1 MHVLK
6 FTVPGLAAAS
16 ASAAREALQKLPGV
30 ARADI
35 NSLKGLARI
44 IADRPIDIR
53 EAAAVLQPLGVGFL
67 RRLPDRDEGRA
78 SITYHVGGTHCRSC
92 EILIERSVRNVSGI
106 ASARVN
112 AARGTLEVRWASGST
127 PDRNRLDAAVRD
139 AAPDEKYRLVSA
151 PERGGIWQ
159 ILGMFVL
166 VLVLG
171 SAVSKL
177 GFLRPNAAIGTNL
190 TFAAVFL
197 MGLIAASSSCI
208 AVSGGVLLSALANV
222 RSKFTTLLLFVGG
235 RIAGYAI
242 FGALIGALGT
252 ALSPSPAVIGALTIA
267 AALYMLAAGLGML
280 GLAPMWLRR
289 ITPTLTPRFLGHRV
303 LGANQNAGPA
313 LLGAGT
319 FFLPCGFTQALQLY
333 ALTTGSAARSSLI
346 LFAFALGTAPSL
358 LALGV
363 ASRSLRGAAGRLFYR
378 FSGALVVVLGI
389 WNIQNGFVITGH
401 PLRFPSLSLRVP
413 VVASDTRITDDP
425 NVNFSGTDQSV
436 TVDISYA
443 GYAPAAFTLRRNVLT
458 RITLSGPA
466 AGEGCLASFQVP
478 ALGIKKL
485 IPRGGTTIAFTPT
498 KPGHYP
504 FSCGMGMFRGEFTV
518 L

>member
-6 FTVPGLAAAS
+6 FTVPGLAASS
-16 ASAAREALQKLPGV
+16 ASAAREALQSLPGV

-35 NSLKGLARI
+35 NGAKGLARI

-53 EAAAVLQPLGVGFL
+53 EAAAVLQPLGAGFL

-78 SITYHVGGTHCRSC
+78 LITYHVGGTHCRSC
-92 EILIERSVRNVSGI
+92 EILIERSVRNVPGI

-112 AARGTLEVRWASGST
+112 APRGTLEVRWAPGST
-127 PDRNRLDAAVRD
+127 PDRNRLAAAVRD
-139 AAPDEKYRLVSA
+139 AAPNEKYRLLPA

-159 ILGMFVL
+159 LLGMFVL

-235 RIAGYAI
+235 RVAGYAA
-242 FGALIGALGT
+242 FGAIIGALGT
-252 ALSPSPAVIGALTIA
+252 ALAPSPAVVGAITIA

-280 GLAPMWLRR
+280 GLAPWWLRR
-289 ITPTLTPRFLGHRV
+289 FTPTLTPKFLGHRV
-303 LGANQNAGPA
+303 LGANQKVGPA

-333 ALTTGSAARSSLI
+333 ALTTGSAAQSSMI
-346 LFAFALGTAPSL
+346 LFAFALGTAPAL
-358 LALGV
+358 LALGF

-389 WNIQNGFVITGH
+389 WNIQNGFAITGH
-401 PLRFPSLSLRVP
+401 PVRFPSFSLHVP
-413 VVASDTRITDDP
+413 VAASDTRAADDP
-425 NVNFSGTDQSV
+425 NVNFDGTNQSV
-436 TVDISYA
+436 TIDVNYA
-443 GYAPAAFTLRRNVLT
+443 GYEPANFTLRRDVPA
-458 RITLSGPA
+458 RITLSGAA
-466 AGEGCLASFQVP
+466 AGEGCLASFQIP
-478 ALGIKKL
+478 ALGIRTL
-485 IPRGGTTIAFTPT
+485 IPRGGTIIAFTPT
-498 KPGHYP
+498 KPGRYA
-504 FSCGMGMFRGEFTV
+504 FSCGMGMFRGEITV